1 MDETVV
7 GFQCRLTE
15 NNFKNN
21 SEMPLNGFKQLSD
34 PAKCPVRTVL
44 DRLGDKWSVLVILF
58 LSESESLRFSQL
70 RKAIGDVSQKML
82 TITLRTL
89 EADGIISRQLFAEVP
104 LRVEY
109 RLTERGRTLLPHLLQ
124 LAEWALQNMKQIVR
138 DRNKFLGK

>member
-1 MDETVV
+1 MEKI
-7 GFQCRLTE
+7 
-15 NNFKNN
+15 FKK
-21 SEMPLNGFKQLSD
+21 FAD
-34 PAKCPVRTVL
+34 PEKCPVRNVL
-44 DRLGDKWSVLVILF
+44 DRLGDKWSVLIILI
-58 LSESESLRFSQL
+58 LGEAGSLRFKQL
-70 RKAIGDVSQKML
+70 QKAIGNVSQKML